1 VDDNAEGKAEHVKC
15 HIKPYPIR
23 KLNESDRKM
32 GDRKISGGVLG
43 PVSWF
48 VAGEWGAGAEVTPWC
63 ALRGGIIFC
72 RRRLRLIRVRQ

>member
-15 HIKPYPIR
+15 HIKPDPIM

-48 VAGEWGAGAEVTPWC
+48 VAGEWGAGVEVPPWC
-63 ALRGGIIFC
+63 VPSERGDN
-72 RRRLRLIRVRQ
+72 LLQAAVAAH